1 MSQAIKISED
11 DLATPI
17 DQLQGP
23 PQQLQGPP
31 QQQQPR
37 HQQQR
42 NSTINNIMN
51 SYEDLED
58 DDDENPEQVY
68 ERQMMND
75 VNEPHQQQY
84 DDNVQDD
91 NDNHQEFVPQ
101 QNNSTQNKTMLN
113 QIMDNVKP
121 SLIVFILFIVL
132 NQQIIINML
141 NSLLQTT
148 LGEESNYNLYGLVIR
163 SIIASLMYYGL
174 SCFC

>member
-1 MSQAIKISED
+1 MSED

-23 PQQLQGPP
+23 PQQN
-31 QQQQPR
+31 QQQG
-37 HQQQR
+37 
-42 NSTINNIMN
+42 NNTINNIMN
-51 SYEDLED
+51 SYQDLED
-58 DDDENPEQVY
+58 DMDDENPEQVY

-84 DDNVQDD
+84 QDNVQDD
-91 NDNHQEFVPQ
+91 SDNHQEFVPQ
-101 QNNSTQNKTMLN
+101 QNNTTQNKTMLN
-113 QIMDNVKP
+113 QIIDNVKP
-121 SLIVFILFIVL
+121 SLIVFVLFIVL

-163 SIIASLMYYGL
+163 SIIASVMYYGL

>member
-1 MSQAIKISED
+1 MSED

-23 PQQLQGPP
+23 PQQN
-31 QQQQPR
+31 QQQQG
-37 HQQQR
+37 
-42 NSTINNIMN
+42 NNTINNIMN
-51 SYEDLED
+51 SYQDLED
-58 DDDENPEQVY
+58 DMDDENPEQVY

-84 DDNVQDD
+84 QDNVQDD
-91 NDNHQEFVPQ
+91 SDNHQEFVPQ
-101 QNNSTQNKTMLN
+101 QNNTTQNKTMLN
-113 QIMDNVKP
+113 QIIDNVKP
-121 SLIVFILFIVL
+121 SLIVFVLFIVL

-148 LGEESNYNLYGLVIR
+148 LGEESKYNLYGLVIR
-163 SIIASLMYYGL
+163 SIIASVMYYGL

>member
-75 VNEPHQQQY
+75 VNVPHQQQY

>member
-1 MSQAIKISED
+1 MSSQATTIKMSED

-23 PQQLQGPP
+23 PQQ
-31 QQQQPR
+31 QQQQG
-37 HQQQR
+37 
-42 NSTINNIMN
+42 NNTINNIMN
-51 SYEDLED
+51 SYQDLED
-58 DDDENPEQVY
+58 DMDDENPEQVY

-84 DDNVQDD
+84 QDNVQSDHD
-91 NDNHQEFVPQ
+91 NNQEFVPQ
-101 QNNSTQNKTMLN
+101 QNNTTQNKTMLN
-113 QIMDNVKP
+113 QIIDNVKP
-121 SLIVFILFIVL
+121 SLIVFVLFIVL

-163 SIIASLMYYGL
+163 SIIASVIYYGL

>member
-1 MSQAIKISED
+1 MSSQATTIKMSED

-23 PQQLQGPP
+23 T
-31 QQQQPR
+31 QQQQ
-37 HQQQR
+37 QQG
-42 NSTINNIMN
+42 NNTINNIMN
-51 SYEDLED
+51 SYQDLED
-58 DDDENPEQVY
+58 DMDDENPEQVY

-84 DDNVQDD
+84 QDNVQSD
-91 NDNHQEFVPQ
+91 NDNNQEFVPQ
-101 QNNSTQNKTMLN
+101 QNNTTQNKTMLN
-113 QIMDNVKP
+113 QIIDNVKP
-121 SLIVFILFIVL
+121 SLIVFVLFIVL

-163 SIIASLMYYGL
+163 SIIASVIYYGL

>member
-1 MSQAIKISED
+1 MSED

-23 PQQLQGPP
+23 PQQH
-31 QQQQPR
+31 QQQQG
-37 HQQQR
+37 
-42 NSTINNIMN
+42 NNTINNIMN
-51 SYEDLED
+51 SYQDLED
-58 DDDENPEQVY
+58 DMDDENPEQVY

-84 DDNVQDD
+84 QDNVQDD
-91 NDNHQEFVPQ
+91 SDNHQEFVPQ
-101 QNNSTQNKTMLN
+101 QNNTTQNKTMLN
-113 QIMDNVKP
+113 QIIDNVKP
-121 SLIVFILFIVL
+121 SLIVFVLFIVL

-163 SIIASLMYYGL
+163 SIIASVMYYGL

>member
-1 MSQAIKISED
+1 MSSQATTIKMSED

-23 PQQLQGPP
+23 SQQN
-31 QQQQPR
+31 QQQQG
-37 HQQQR
+37 
-42 NSTINNIMN
+42 NNTINNIMN
-51 SYEDLED
+51 SYQDLED
-58 DDDENPEQVY
+58 DMDDENPEQVY

-84 DDNVQDD
+84 QDNVQDD
-91 NDNHQEFVPQ
+91 SDNHQEFVPQ
-101 QNNSTQNKTMLN
+101 QNNTTQNKTMLN
-113 QIMDNVKP
+113 QIIDNVKP
-121 SLIVFILFIVL
+121 SLIVFVLFIVL
-132 NQQIIINML
+132 NQQIIINMI

-163 SIIASLMYYGL
+163 SIIASVIYYGL

>member
-1 MSQAIKISED
+1 MSED

-23 PQQLQGPP
+23 H

-37 HQQQR
+37 QQEQT

-58 DDDENPEQVY
+58 DDNENPEQVY

-84 DDNVQDD
+84 DDNIQDNNVSD
-91 NDNHQEFVPQ
+91 NNQEFVSE
-101 QNNSTQNKTMLN
+101 QNISTHNKTMLN

-121 SLIVFILFIVL
+121 SLIVFVLFIVL

-163 SIIASLMYYGL
+163 SIIASVIYYGL

>member
-1 MSQAIKISED
+1 MSSQATTIKMSED

-23 PQQLQGPP
+23 PQQH
-31 QQQQPR
+31 QQQQG
-37 HQQQR
+37 
-42 NSTINNIMN
+42 NNTINNIMN
-51 SYEDLED
+51 SYQDLED
-58 DDDENPEQVY
+58 DMDDENPEQVY

-84 DDNVQDD
+84 QDNVQDD
-91 NDNHQEFVPQ
+91 SDNHQEFVPQ
-101 QNNSTQNKTMLN
+101 QNNTTQNKTMLN
-113 QIMDNVKP
+113 QIIDNVKP
-121 SLIVFILFIVL
+121 SLIVFVLFIVL

-163 SIIASLMYYGL
+163 SIIASVMYYGL